1 MKLLPALFLLLIPAL
16 SRGER
21 HETFCRK
28 AIKLQL
34 TSFFPKYRYFLFTGS
49 YTSPRAVLS
58 AAASPT
64 GLSIRSGN
72 GISLKDTSISISHHS
87 YEQETGKGIFSLG
100 LLVKD
105 RPFPQDGRI
114 QIKGKVPV
122 KCARLATLP
131 ETEIDLRPNAAYSIP
146 LCISSFLEEGTDV
159 ANLEK
164 CPHLDIRVNP
174 YTETNTWSIGLIYPV
189 SFPYAGM
196 VFLDRERH
204 RIPVKTEMARCRSGP
219 IEFHPF
225 TCTFPE
231 KYDRVRLVIHYAE
244 KQETRNLPIN
254 AAVSREDALKAMPPH
269 PEGGR
274 IPGQPSAETAHLF
287 QKRD

>member
-1 MKLLPALFLLLIPAL
+1 MKLLPVLFLLLIPAL
-16 SRGER
+16 SRGEQ

-34 TSFFPKYRYFLFTGS
+34 TSFFPQYRYFLFTGS
-49 YTSPRAVLS
+49 YTSPCAVLS
-58 AAASPT
+58 TTVSPT
-64 GLSIRSGN
+64 GLSIRNGN

-87 YEQETGKGIFSLG
+87 YEPETGKGMFSLG
-100 LLVKD
+100 LLIKD
-105 RPFPQDGRI
+105 RSFPPDGRI
-114 QIKGKVPV
+114 QFQGKVPV

-146 LCISSFLEEGTDV
+146 LFISSFLEEGTDV

-164 CPHLDIRVNP
+164 CPHLDIRLSP
-174 YTETNTWSIGLIYPV
+174 EPETNAWSVGLTYPV
-189 SFPYAGM
+189 GFPYVGM
-196 VFLDRERH
+196 VFLDREGR

-231 KYDRVRLVIHYAE
+231 KYDCVRLVIQYAE
-244 KQETRNLPIN
+244 KQATRNLPIN
-254 AAVSREDALKAMPPH
+254 ATVSREDALKAIPPH

-274 IPGQPSAETAHLF
+274 IP
-287 QKRD
+287 